1 MADVMTFDSPEA
13 LYEAL
18 QRDDLYDLDNETY
31 MFMYNDAGAY
41 AYYSLD
47 PESMVELAKDAR
59 EDNEYLG
66 AFLGPGGYIV
76 DVEGYDDDSWLDM
89 DYDEYIQPVLEELEG
104 YVGDKFIKADAESI
118 LKYYKEI

>member
-1 MADVMTFDSPEA
+1 MTFDSPEE

-18 QRDDLYDLDNETY
+18 NTDDLYDLDNETY
-31 MFMYNDAGAY
+31 MFLYNDAGAY

-47 PESMVELAKDAR
+47 PETMVELAKDAR
-59 EDNEYLG
+59 ENNEYLG
-66 AFLGPGGYIV
+66 ALLGPGGYIV

-104 YVGDKFIKADAESI
+104 YVGDRFIKADAQSI
-118 LKYYKEI
+118 LDYFKEN